1 MILSIVTG
9 KKNKIL
15 RAKSEK
21 VGDVGSDVLG
31 LIKNMKETLAAS
43 EHGIGL
49 AAPQV
54 GKNLR
59 IFVIDE
65 EVAQDG
71 KTVFI
76 NPEITKVSKKKAVLE
91 EGCLSIPDQ
100 WHELERAEKATIKAV
115 DDEGK
120 KFKLRA
126 KGLLARLVVHEVDHL
141 NGILFVDH
149 L

>member
-1 MILSIVTG
+1 MVLKIVTG

-21 VGDVGSDVLG
+21 VGDIGSNILN
-31 LIKNMKETLAAS
+31 LIKNMKETLAIS

-59 IFVIDE
+59 VFVIDE
-65 EVAQDG
+65 EVAQEG

-91 EGCLSIPDQ
+91 EGCLSIPEE
-100 WHELERAEKATIKAV
+100 WHELDRPEKATIKAT
-115 DDEGK
+115 DEKGK

-126 KGLLARLVVHEVDHL
+126 KGLLSRLVIHEVDHL